1 MTDERIKAEYD
12 PSNLDAP
19 TLAAVELRDVVK
31 SYGKKRVLDSVSY
44 RLEPGSVFALL
55 GENGAGKTTTIKM
68 LLGET
73 KPDSGKINVFQLSPE
88 KHAREI
94 RERTGYVPE
103 QPVLYGYMTVAQ
115 MGKFAAAFYPEG
127 YMAEYAKRCEEFGLS
142 PNDRIKNLSKG
153 GRAKTSLALAL
164 AGDPDLLI
172 LDEPTSG
179 LDALVRRQFLANI
192 ADLAAAGKTVFLSSH
207 QTPQVERVADRVA
220 FLRNGKIVVNEKVD
234 ELKKTTTI
242 VNATIVGETQESL
255 DSLFNSIFEGG
266 LVEAVRYGARWRAV
280 GRRVVPNCDE
290 RLKLALGE
298 KLTDVE
304 LVRPTLEDVFVAY
317 MEKRS

>member
-192 ADLAAAGKTVFLSSH
+192 ADLAAAGKTVFSPAIRPRRWSESRIASRSCETGRSSS
-207 QTPQVERVADRVA
+207 T
-220 FLRNGKIVVNEKVD
+220 
-234 ELKKTTTI
+234 
-242 VNATIVGETQESL
+242 
-255 DSLFNSIFEGG
+255 
-266 LVEAVRYGARWRAV
+266 
-280 GRRVVPNCDE
+280 
-290 RLKLALGE
+290 
-298 KLTDVE
+298 
-304 LVRPTLEDVFVAY
+304 
-317 MEKRS
+317 KRSTNSRRRRPSSTPRSSGKPKSPSIPSLTRSSREGLSRRFDTGRDGGRSVGGSFPTATSASSSRSGKN